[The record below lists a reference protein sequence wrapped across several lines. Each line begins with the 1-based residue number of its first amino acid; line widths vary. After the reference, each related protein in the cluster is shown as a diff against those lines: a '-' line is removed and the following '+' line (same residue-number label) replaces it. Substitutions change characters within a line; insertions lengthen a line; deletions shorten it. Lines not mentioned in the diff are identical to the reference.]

1 MKFINFDNYIE
12 KNNNEYINKNVF
24 VPQHPSNTV
33 ILGATGCS
41 KTNFLFNILTL
52 NPVYEKIFII
62 TKQPEDK
69 YTFLF
74 NKFKNDVKIFYQND
88 EYDLDKLIDEKNKFV
103 VYSMISLKIIIILMN
118 GLLDLERKIVV
129 IFF

>member
-12 KNNNEYINKNVF
+12 KNDNQYINKNVF
-24 VPQHPSNTV
+24 TPQHANNTI
-33 ILGATGCS
+33 ILGPTGCS
-41 KTNFLFNILTL
+41 KTNLLFNILTL
-52 NPVYEKIFII
+52 NSIYDRIFII

-69 YTFLF
+69 YTFLL

-88 EYDLDKLIDEKNKFV
+88 EYDLDELINVKKQVCCIFD
-103 VYSMISLKIIIILMN
+103 
-118 GLLDLERKIVV
+118 DLIKDNNYINEWFIRSRKKIVV